1 MLVVTDLVGRRK
13 KPMSLSEQLVKTPN
27 CFVNIRHLDPVTEMF
42 WDYTSNMFTQHS
54 TISLKQITV
63 AGKFT
68 LTLLICKKKSL
79 KQTLLQY
86 YGLAP

>member
-1 MLVVTDLVGRRK
+1 MLVVTDSVGRRK
-13 KPMSLSEQLVKTPN
+13 KTMSLSEQLVKTPN

-42 WDYTSNMFTQHS
+42 RDYTSNMFTQHS

-68 LTLLICKKKSL
+68 LALSNCKKIFE
-79 KQTLLQY
+79 TNTF
-86 YGLAP
+86 AI

>member
-13 KPMSLSEQLVKTPN
+13 KTHEPFRTVSENPN

-42 WDYTSNMFTQHS
+42 RDYTSNMFTQHS

-79 KQTLLQY
+79 KQTLLQCG
-86 YGLAP
+86 GLAP